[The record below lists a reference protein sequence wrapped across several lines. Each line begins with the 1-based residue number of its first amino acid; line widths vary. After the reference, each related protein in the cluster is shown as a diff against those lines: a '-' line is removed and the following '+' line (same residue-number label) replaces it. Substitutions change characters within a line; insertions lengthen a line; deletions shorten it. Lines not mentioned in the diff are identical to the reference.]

1 MKVLNEE
8 LAAVKEAAAQAAES
22 LRCAEA
28 AGAGL
33 EDELRCRDR
42 ELRDVAA
49 AKDARIKD
57 LEDRLNCVQLSRKKE
72 EEVARRKFYT
82 FI

>member
-1 MKVLNEE
+1 M
-8 LAAVKEAAAQAAES
+8 KEAAAQAAES

-49 AKDARIKD
+49 AKDAR
-57 LEDRLNCVQLSRKKE
+57 CVAAPACPCLLGPGASAGRP
-72 EEVARRKFYT
+72 AWRGHSSAFSSDISS
-82 FI
+82 FLG

>member
-1 MKVLNEE
+1 MNEE

-22 LRCAEA
+22 LRSAEA

-33 EDELRCRDR
+33 EDELRRRDR
-42 ELRDVAA
+42 ELRAAAA

-57 LEDRLNCVQLSRKKE
+57 LEDRLNCVQLSRKEE
-72 EEVARRKFYT
+72 EEVARRM
-82 FI
+82 